1 MQNLVILAGN
11 VGATPEARTTQGGT
25 RITHFSLATSR
36 PKRDSNGKI
45 LRDDN
50 NRRLED
56 TEWHRITCF
65 NGVGKTV
72 EQYVDKGM
80 KVMVRG
86 RIHYTRWTDS
96 ENIERYGV
104 EIIDEQ
110 RRVMQSLFARAVREH
125 VVQRAGIRIVLHHQ
139 LHHHAAPLAIG
150 GGVIKRPLHPAML
163 RRGERDMAQHKER
176 A

>member
-1 MQNLVILAGN
+1 MQNIVILAGN
-11 VGATPEARTTQGGT
+11 IGQDPETRTTQGGT
-25 RITHFSLATSR
+25 RITHFTLATSR
-36 PKRDSNGKI
+36 PRYSEGKVVRDEKGY
-45 LRDDN
+45 RVQ
-50 NRRLED
+50 D

-104 EIIDEQ
+104 EIIADE
-110 RRVMQSLFARAVREH
+110 VTFLTRAK
-125 VVQRAGIRIVLHHQ
+125 ANDN
-139 LHHHAAPLAIG
+139 AG
-150 GGVIKRPLHPAML
+150 GGHEPEDDEIPF
-163 RRGERDMAQHKER
+163 
-176 A
+176 

>member
-11 VGATPEARTTQGGT
+11 VGAAPESRTTQGGT
-25 RITHFSLATSR
+25 KITNFSLATSR
-36 PKRDSNGKI
+36 PKRDSNGKV
-45 LRDDN
+45 LKDDN

-86 RIHYTRWTDS
+86 RIHYTRWTDT
-96 ENIERYGV
+96 ENVERYGV
-104 EIIDEQ
+104 EIIAEEVTFLTRAKAAKEQ
-110 RRVMQSLFARAVREH
+110 ASGNDTTDDNDIPF
-125 VVQRAGIRIVLHHQ
+125 
-139 LHHHAAPLAIG
+139 
-150 GGVIKRPLHPAML
+150 
-163 RRGERDMAQHKER
+163 
-176 A
+176 

>member
-11 VGATPEARTTQGGT
+11 VGASPESRTTTGGT
-25 RITHFSLATSR
+25 KITNFSLATSR

-45 LRDDN
+45 LKDDN

-104 EIIDEQ
+104 EIIADEVTFLS
-110 RRVMQSLFARAVREH
+110 RGRQSQGNTQDH
-125 VVQRAGIRIVLHHQ
+125 
-139 LHHHAAPLAIG
+139 G
-150 GGVIKRPLHPAML
+150 GLEDDDVPF
-163 RRGERDMAQHKER
+163 
-176 A
+176 

>member
-11 VGATPEARTTQGGT
+11 VGATPEVRTTQGGT
-25 RITHFSLATSR
+25 KITQFSLATSR
-36 PKRDSNGKI
+36 PKRDSEGKI
-45 LRDDN
+45 LKDADG
-50 NRRLED
+50 RRVED

-72 EQYVDKGM
+72 AQYVDKGQ

-104 EIIDEQ
+104 EIIADEVTFLSRSPQ
-110 RRVMQSLFARAVREH
+110 QQSGTQDH
-125 VVQRAGIRIVLHHQ
+125 
-139 LHHHAAPLAIG
+139 G
-150 GGVIKRPLHPAML
+150 GLEDDDVPF
-163 RRGERDMAQHKER
+163 
-176 A
+176 